1 MIKSLLFL
9 LTFSIISTAL
19 QAEELQR
26 LLDPMPNTM
35 EAQNFS
41 LPTVSGEMQTL
52 DQFKGSFVLV
62 NFWSTKCQVCVAEL
76 AVLQDLYDQL
86 HEEFNFEI
94 IAIHAGSNEQG
105 ISSLLKINPVSY
117 MMLVDEKLQMGHWG
131 IPQLPTSYLVTPE
144 GKFAFRA
151 VGVRVWN
158 APNMVDFLR
167 EVMNGY
173 ESATSL

>member
-1 MIKSLLFL
+1 MKGALV
-9 LTFSIISTAL
+9 LTCAL
-19 QAEELQR
+19 WITSVHAEQR
-26 LLDPMPNTM
+26 LLDPMPTTM

-41 LPTVSGEMQTL
+41 LPAVTGEMQTL

-76 AVLQDLYDQL
+76 GALQDLYDQL
-86 HEEFNFEI
+86 RKDYEFEVV
-94 IAIHAGSNEQG
+94 AIHAGSNVEG
-105 ISSLLKINPVSY
+105 VSSLLKTNPITY
-117 MMLVDEKLQMGHWG
+117 MLLIDKDLQMGHWG